1 MPLETLVDKADSL
14 AESLAGRF
22 EDEARH
28 AVAARGRFTVALP
41 GGSVASSFF
50 PRLARVRLDW
60 SKVDFFWGDER
71 AVPPDHPDSNYAV
84 ARSLWLTPAGVPDAS
99 VHRMKAEEPDLA
111 KAAADYERELVQIAG
126 SPPRLD
132 LVLLGVGPDGHT
144 ASLFPGSPVLA
155 ERTQW
160 ARAVEAPTTVQPA
173 VPRVTLTLPCL
184 NGARNVLFLI
194 AGNDKRPV
202 VVEILE
208 GGEASQRYPAAM
220 IRAAGRTVWLV
231 EQSAMPPRVPNT

>member
-41 GGSVASSFF
+41 GGSVATSFF

-132 LVLLGVGPDGHT
+132 LVLLGVGPDGHVC
-144 ASLFPGSPVLA
+144 SLFAGHPMLAVRDRSVAVVEDSPK
-155 ERTQW
+155 
-160 ARAVEAPTTVQPA
+160 PP
-173 VPRVTLTLPCL
+173 PRRLTLTLPVVA
-184 NGARNVLFLI
+184 GAALVIVVALGRAKAEIVREAVEDPSSPLPVAMVGRQARRTTFLLDPES
-194 AGNDKRPV
+194 AR
-202 VVEILE
+202 LL
-208 GGEASQRYPAAM
+208 R
-220 IRAAGRTVWLV
+220 GR
-231 EQSAMPPRVPNT
+231 